1 MIKWLGCATW
11 LWTPSCPGMT
21 PGWSASS
28 LPATTAEETSSRST
42 RLTSSGTSW
51 VRTPGH
57 NFISK
62 MLILICLL
70 FNLRTQYL
78 KYHLWQISWVPLRTN
93 GPIGLGWPSSMIVKL
108 SSGQMQPPW
117 LSHTGEMENPTIL
130 MTATRAALR
139 CMPILLAL
147 DGMTNSAMTPYN
159 SSARRG
165 PQNTATLRYPT
176 QNVCHIICDQSRR
189 WSGLF
194 VALHSLTFQLVGYCS
209 TYFNHKIVLSVIV
222 GFSISLLIINM

>member
-1 MIKWLGCATW
+1 M
-11 LWTPSCPGMT
+11 
-21 PGWSASS
+21 
-28 LPATTAEETSSRST
+28 
-42 RLTSSGTSW
+42 
-51 VRTPGH
+51 
-57 NFISK
+57 F
-62 MLILICLL
+62 ILICLL

-108 SSGQMQPPW
+108 LSGQTRPPW

-130 MTATRAALR
+130 MTAMRAVLR

-194 VALHSLTFQLVGYCS
+194 VALHSLPVWPCWIVT
-209 TYFNHKIVLSVIV
+209 TYFIHKIVLSVIV
-222 GFSISLLIINM
+222 GSPSLYS